1 MKRLKNLQKK
11 WLHWMGLPMLSLKK
25 MIFMSSI
32 KKQIQNLSEDEKF
45 TNIYYQASNTPL
57 SVFIDA
63 VCDKQIDSLII
74 DSSKIVDVSM
84 LPEALASLCYEF
96 SDLCD
101 SGTSH
106 IWKESSKSVLR
117 SKAYI
122 RGMGIAIFLIQTN
135 IKEDIEKAIEKIKVF
150 GVEAKFPETE
160 QEKIDL
166 IYKIEGK
173 IKDKKVRLMKEQSDY
188 EKVENANPKSEL
200 PTRKYFTEI
209 MIELRSF
216 MGYNVREQD
225 TTLMEFSIMLNKYN
239 NHKKAQNG

>member
-1 MKRLKNLQKK
+1 MKRLKSLLKK
-11 WLHWMGLPMLSLKK
+11 WLHWIMRPMLSLKK
-25 MIFMSSI
+25 EIFMSSI
-32 KKQIQNLSEDEKF
+32 KKQTQNLSEDEKF
-45 TNIYYQASNTPL
+45 SNIYYQASNTTL

-63 VCDKQIDSLII
+63 VCDKMIDSLII
-74 DSSKIVDVSM
+74 DNSKTVDVAM

-96 SDLCD
+96 SDLCG
-101 SGTSH
+101 SGTSR

-117 SKAYI
+117 SKTYI
-122 RGMGIAIFLIQTN
+122 RGMGIAIFLINENNKQ
-135 IKEDIEKAIEKIKVF
+135 DIEKAIEQLKIF
-150 GVEAKFPETE
+150 GVEVKAPETE
-160 QEKIDL
+160 QEKKDL
-166 IYKIEGK
+166 IAYIEGK
-173 IKDKKVRLMKEQSDY
+173 IKDKKVRLIKEQTDY
-188 EKVENANPKSEL
+188 ETIEKSNPKSEL

>member
-1 MKRLKNLQKK
+1 MKRLKNLLKK

-96 SDLCD
+96 SDLCG
-101 SGTSH
+101 SGTSR

>member
-1 MKRLKNLQKK
+1 
-11 WLHWMGLPMLSLKK
+11 
-25 MIFMSSI
+25 MSSI

-63 VCDKQIDSLII
+63 VCDKMIDSLII

-96 SDLCD
+96 SDLCG
-101 SGTSH
+101 SGTSR

-122 RGMGIAIFLIQTN
+122 RGMGITIFLIQTN
-135 IKEDIEKAIEKIKVF
+135 IKEDIDKAIEYLKIF
-150 GVEAKFPETE
+150 GVEAIFPETE
-160 QEKIDL
+160 KEKIDL
-166 IYKIEGK
+166 IYKIECK
-173 IKDKKVRLMKEQSDY
+173 IKDKKVRLIKEQTDY
-188 EKVENANPKSEL
+188 EVIEKSNPKSEL

-216 MGYNVREQD
+216 MGYNVRESD

>member
-1 MKRLKNLQKK
+1 
-11 WLHWMGLPMLSLKK
+11 
-25 MIFMSSI
+25 
-32 KKQIQNLSEDEKF
+32 
-45 TNIYYQASNTPL
+45 
-57 SVFIDA
+57 
-63 VCDKQIDSLII
+63 
-74 DSSKIVDVSM
+74 M

-96 SDLCD
+96 SDLCG
-101 SGTSH
+101 SGTSR

-135 IKEDIEKAIEKIKVF
+135 IKDDIEKAIEYLKIF
-150 GVEAKFPETE
+150 GVEAIFPETE
-160 QEKIDL
+160 KEKKDL

-173 IKDKKVRLMKEQSDY
+173 IKDKKVRLFKEQTDY
-188 EKVENANPKSEL
+188 EVIEKSNPKNEL

-216 MGYNVREQD
+216 MGYNVRESD

>member
-1 MKRLKNLQKK
+1 
-11 WLHWMGLPMLSLKK
+11 
-25 MIFMSSI
+25 
-32 KKQIQNLSEDEKF
+32 
-45 TNIYYQASNTPL
+45 L

-96 SDLCD
+96 SDLCG
-101 SGTSH
+101 SGTSR

>member
-1 MKRLKNLQKK
+1 MKRLKNLLKNR
-11 WLHWMGLPMLSLKK
+11 LHWMELPMLSLKK

-32 KKQIQNLSEDEKF
+32 KKQIQSLSENEKF
-45 TNIYYQASNTPL
+45 SNIYYQASNTPL

-63 VCDKQIDSLII
+63 ICNKRIDSLII
-74 DSSKIVDVSM
+74 DSSKTVDVAM

-96 SDLCD
+96 SDLCG
-101 SGTSH
+101 SGTSR

-135 IKEDIEKAIEKIKVF
+135 IKEDIDKAIEYLKIF
-150 GVEAKFPETE
+150 GVEAIFPETDK
-160 QEKIDL
+160 EKKDL
-166 IYKIEGK
+166 IAYIECK
-173 IKDKKVRLMKEQSDY
+173 IKDKKVRLIKEQTDY
-188 EKVENANPKSEL
+188 EVIEKSNPKNEL

-216 MGYNVREQD
+216 MGYNVRESD

>member
-1 MKRLKNLQKK
+1 MR
-11 WLHWMGLPMLSLKK
+11 PMLSLKQ

-32 KKQIQNLSEDEKF
+32 KKQIQSLSEEEKF
-45 TNIYYQASNTPL
+45 SNIYYQASNTPL

-63 VCDKQIDSLII
+63 ICDKRIDSLII

-96 SDLCD
+96 SDLCG
-101 SGTSH
+101 SGTSR

-135 IKEDIEKAIEKIKVF
+135 IKEDIDKAIEYLKIF
-150 GVEAKFPETE
+150 GVEAIFPETDK
-160 QEKIDL
+160 EKKDL

-173 IKDKKVRLMKEQSDY
+173 IKDKKVRLIKEQTDY
-188 EKVENANPKSEL
+188 EVIEKSNPKNEL

-216 MGYNVREQD
+216 MGYNVRESD

>member
-1 MKRLKNLQKK
+1 MR
-11 WLHWMGLPMLSLKK
+11 PMLSLKK
-25 MIFMSSI
+25 AMFMSSI
-32 KKQIQNLSEDEKF
+32 KKQIQSLSGNEKF
-45 TNIYYQASNTPL
+45 SNIYYQASNTPL

-63 VCDKQIDSLII
+63 VCDKRIDSLII
-74 DSSKIVDVSM
+74 DSSKTVNVAM

-96 SDLCD
+96 SDLCG
-101 SGTSH
+101 SGTSR

-135 IKEDIEKAIEKIKVF
+135 IKDDIEKAIEYLKIF
-150 GVEAKFPETE
+150 GVEAIFPETD
-160 QEKIDL
+160 KGKKDL
-166 IYKIEGK
+166 IYKIECK
-173 IKDKKVRLMKEQSDY
+173 IKDKKVRLIKEQTDY
-188 EKVENANPKSEL
+188 EVIEKSNPKSEL

-216 MGYNVREQD
+216 MGYNVRESD

>member
-1 MKRLKNLQKK
+1 MKKLKNWLKRQ
-11 WLHWMGLPMLSLKK
+11 LHWIMSPMLWLKNA
-25 MIFMSSI
+25 IFMSSI
-32 KKQIQNLSEDEKF
+32 KKQTRNLSEEEKF
-45 TNIYYQASNTPL
+45 SNIYYQASNTPL

-63 VCDKQIDSLII
+63 VCDKRIDSLII
-74 DSSKIVDVSM
+74 DISKTVNVAM
-84 LPEALASLCYEF
+84 LPEALGLLCYEF
-96 SDLCD
+96 SDLCG
-101 SGTSH
+101 SGTSR

-122 RGMGIAIFLIQTN
+122 RGLGIAIFLIQTN
-135 IKEDIEKAIEKIKVF
+135 IKEDIEKAINSLKVF
-150 GVEAKFPETE
+150 GIETKFPETE
-160 QEKIDL
+160 QEKKDL
-166 IYKIEGK
+166 IVKIESK
-173 IKDKKVRLMKEQSDY
+173 ITNRKVILMKDQSDY
-188 EKVENANPKSEL
+188 DKVEKSSPKSEL

>member
-1 MKRLKNLQKK
+1 MKKLKNWLKRQ
-11 WLHWMGLPMLSLKK
+11 LHWIMSPMLWLKK
-25 MIFMSSI
+25 AIFMSSI
-32 KKQIQNLSEDEKF
+32 KKQTRNLSEKEKF
-45 TNIYYQASNTPL
+45 SNIYYQASNTPL

-63 VCDKQIDSLII
+63 VCDNRIDSLII
-74 DSSKIVDVSM
+74 DSSKTVNVTM
-84 LPEALASLCYEF
+84 LHEALGLLCYEF
-96 SDLCD
+96 SDLCG
-101 SGTSH
+101 SGTSR

-135 IKEDIEKAIEKIKVF
+135 IKEDIEKAIEYLKIF
-150 GVEAKFPETE
+150 GVEVKLPETE
-160 QEKIDL
+160 QEKKDL
-166 IYKIEGK
+166 IAYIEGK
-173 IKDKKVRLMKEQSDY
+173 IKDKKVRLIKEQTDY
-188 EKVENANPKSEL
+188 EVIEKSNPKSEL

-216 MGYNVREQD
+216 MGYNVRELD

>member
-1 MKRLKNLQKK
+1 MKRLKNLLKK
-11 WLHWMGLPMLSLKK
+11 WLHWMELPMLSLKK

-32 KKQIQNLSEDEKF
+32 KKQIQNSSEEEKF
-45 TNIYYQASNTPL
+45 SNIYYQASNTPL

-63 VCDKQIDSLII
+63 VCDKRIDSLII
-74 DSSKIVDVSM
+74 DNSKMVDVSM

-96 SDLCD
+96 SDLCG
-101 SGTSH
+101 SGTSR

-135 IKEDIEKAIEKIKVF
+135 IKEDIDKAIEYLKIF
-150 GVEAKFPETE
+150 GVEAIFPETDK
-160 QEKIDL
+160 EKKDL
-166 IYKIEGK
+166 IAYIEGK
-173 IKDKKVRLMKEQSDY
+173 IKDKKVRLIKEQTDY
-188 EKVENANPKSEL
+188 EVIEKSNPKSEL
-200 PTRKYFTEI
+200 PTRKFFTEI

>member
-1 MKRLKNLQKK
+1 MKRLKNLLKK
-11 WLHWMGLPMLSLKK
+11 WLHWMELPMLSLKK

-32 KKQIQNLSEDEKF
+32 KKQIQSLSENEKF

-63 VCDKQIDSLII
+63 VCDKRIDSLII

-96 SDLCD
+96 SDLCG
-101 SGTSH
+101 SGTSR

-135 IKEDIEKAIEKIKVF
+135 IKEDIDKAIEYLKIF
-150 GVEAKFPETE
+150 GVESKFPETK
-160 QEKIDL
+160 QEKTDL
-166 IYKIEGK
+166 IAKIEGK
-173 IKDKKVRLMKEQSDY
+173 IKDKKVRLIKEQTDY
-188 EKVENANPKSEL
+188 EVIEKSNPKNEL

-216 MGYNVREQD
+216 MGYNVRESD